1 MSSSPSWS
9 RDQAA
14 GLRALV
20 AKPSCRSI
28 SFNGGRGD
36 SGSTT
41 LAINLAAALAE
52 RQRSVILLDEFD
64 GLANAAARLRLAGEW
79 RLEHAL
85 RREASLAD
93 TLITVPAGFGIL
105 PVSARPEQLA
115 ALNERELDWLAA
127 EFESVTGDCDYL
139 LLDSRP
145 ATGAA
150 VPGLSLAADDVVVIV
165 TNRAESITDAYAT
178 IKLLYTEYARRDF
191 RVLANRV
198 DSLAEA
204 QLVFGRIR
212 DVSRQYL
219 GDKVKLKLS
228 GYVPEDEKLKRATRL
243 GKTVL
248 DAFPQTESTLAFRQ
262 LADSMLRWKRPQ
274 GSSPANF
281 VHRLVESSRILNDRL
296 GQP

>member
-1 MSSSPSWS
+1 MASSWS
-9 RDQAA
+9 ADQAA

-20 AKPSCRSI
+20 ARPGCRSI

-52 RQRSVILLDEFD
+52 RQRSVILLDEFE
-64 GLANAAARLRLAGEW
+64 GLSNAASRLRLAAHW
-79 RLEHAL
+79 QLEHVL
-85 RREASLAD
+85 RREATLAD
-93 TLITVPAGFGIL
+93 TLIGAPAGFGIL
-105 PVSARPEQLA
+105 PVAARPEQLA
-115 ALNERELDWLAA
+115 ALNERELEWLAA
-127 EFESVTGDCDYL
+127 EFDSVTGDCDYL

-150 VPGLSLAADDVVVIV
+150 VPSLSLAADDVVIIV

-191 RVLANRV
+191 RVLTNRV
-198 DSLAEA
+198 ASLTEAE
-204 QLVFGRIR
+204 LVFGRIR
-212 DVSRQYL
+212 DVARQYL
-219 GDKVKLKLS
+219 GDAVKLKLS

-248 DAFPQTESTLAFRQ
+248 DAFPQTEATQAFRQ
-262 LADSMLRWKRPQ
+262 LADSMLRWKRPP
-274 GSSPANF
+274 GSGTAGF
-281 VHRLVESSRILNDRL
+281 VYRLVESSRILNDRL
-296 GQP
+296 ERS